1 MMTNEQIL
9 ALAEQA
15 GFKRTYPCCG
25 IKSKTCQGDV
35 WEGNIQGLVA
45 AIRAAALEEAAQD
58 RGALEQTNDR
68 LCERLVMALNHMTR
82 EQRDAFEAEWSQF
95 MANLKQSDGSS
106 KENP

>member
-35 WEGNIQGLVA
+35 WEGNIQGFVA
-45 AIRAAALEEAAQD
+45 AIRAAALEEAAQWHD
-58 RGALEQTNDR
+58 FKAEANALEG
-68 LCERLVMALNHMTR
+68 R
-82 EQRDAFEAEWSQF
+82 EIRVSFHKSSAVQLRELA
-95 MANLKQSDGSS
+95 KSDGSS